1 MASWTQANQNYSSR
15 VGIVL
20 RKSFSPLKSY
30 ISLPGQ
36 IDVLWYF
43 GTKWQE
49 ASEPF
54 WAGAAKKVY
63 SQNSLYRN
71 VFLPFPNGHS
81 LNSQRLMLKPRGISS
96 N

>member
-36 IDVLWYF
+36 IDVL
-43 GTKWQE
+43 
-49 ASEPF
+49 
-54 WAGAAKKVY
+54 
-63 SQNSLYRN
+63 
-71 VFLPFPNGHS
+71 
-81 LNSQRLMLKPRGISS
+81 
-96 N
+96 